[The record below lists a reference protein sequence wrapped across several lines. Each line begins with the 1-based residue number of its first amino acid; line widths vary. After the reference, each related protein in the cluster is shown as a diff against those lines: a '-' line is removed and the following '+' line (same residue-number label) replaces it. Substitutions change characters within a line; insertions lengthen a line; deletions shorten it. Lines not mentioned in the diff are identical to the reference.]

1 MILKWNLGATGSATR
16 WRCGEVAC
24 VAASGLW
31 TWVSSGATGLA
42 LVFSLLLSAR
52 ETISMVLPARDA
64 SVAAVALEMYIRV
77 RFSSLSLSDRSAA
90 VVVECTDVD
99 CAAGSLSKKEG
110 RGKRNP
116 KSPNPKPER
125 KIGKRE
131 KDKRRTR
138 RTQRL
143 FPHPQK
149 ETSLRH
155 STVAFRVP

>member
-24 VAASGLW
+24 VAASGFW

-52 ETISMVLPARDA
+52 ETISMVLPARGA

-116 KSPNPKPER
+116 KPKPER

-131 KDKRRTR
+131 KDNRRKR

-143 FPHPQK
+143 FSHLQK
-149 ETSLRH
+149 ETSL
-155 STVAFRVP
+155 SFS